1 MRIIGILLLTLFCTA
16 LVAQKKNNKKKGD
29 EEPYPLKMRVI
40 MGKQLDSLIV
50 NPTIAPLAVQLVQG
64 KKALNADKATFA
76 ILDSAAKA
84 DVETRPLYI
93 HILAYANLMAETD
106 LSEMLGKYNI
116 QLLQNYPKDVLR
128 YFKKGETDER
138 VADAQ
143 YTFEQNIAFELNNA
157 DDPKTA
163 FNDLVDKVFEKYK
176 SKNSEEIDRLL
187 KGVKKAMK

>member
-1 MRIIGILLLTLFCTA
+1 MRIIGMLLLTLFCTS
-16 LVAQKKNNKKKGD
+16 LMAQKKSKKKDD

-40 MGKQLDSLIV
+40 MGKPLDSLLT
-50 NPTIAPLAVQLVQG
+50 NPTVAPLAVQLVQG

-84 DVETRPLYI
+84 DVETRPMYI

-106 LSEMLGKYNI
+106 LSEMLGKYNM
-116 QLLQNYPKDVLR
+116 QLLQAYPKEVLR

-143 YTFEQNIAFELNNA
+143 YAFEQNIAFELNNA

-176 SKNSEEIDRLL
+176 SKNTEEIDRLL